1 MQEGLFLL
9 ISGRIG
15 ITKNE
20 LWENGGIM
28 TRDQVFKIVR
38 WLYDLLTHVT
48 VENEHLMPKDGPV
61 IITLNHL
68 SRVDFPALIM
78 VERINDI
85 YCVASDSYRNYPV
98 FGMMINDAD
107 MIWIDRTK
115 ADFAAMKRIMTVLKE
130 GKIIALAPE
139 GTRSKTQ
146 ALLEGKEGVTLI
158 ASKSRVP
165 LISMAVIGTEKWMD
179 AFKHF
184 HKPRIT
190 LRFGPTYELPRIDP
204 DNREESL
211 RAATDE
217 VMCRIA
223 ALLPDHYHG
232 FYRDN
237 PRIRELR
244 EEWRSRGDMILPEE

>member
-1 MQEGLFLL
+1 MEGLFLL

-15 ITKNE
+15 ISNIE
-20 LWENGGIM
+20 LRENGGIM
-28 TRDQVFKIVR
+28 TRDQVFKVVR
-38 WLYDLLTHVT
+38 WLYKHLTHVT

-68 SRVDFPALIM
+68 SRLDFPALIM
-78 VERINDI
+78 LERYNDI
-85 YCVASDSYRNYPV
+85 YCVAADSYRNFPV
-98 FGMMINDAD
+98 FGKFINDSG

-115 ADFAAMKRIMTVLKE
+115 ADFAAMKRIMTELKN
-130 GKIIALAPE
+130 GNIIALAPE

-146 ALLEGKEGVTLI
+146 SLLEGKEGVTLI

-165 LISMAVIGTEKWMD
+165 LISMGVIGTEKWMD
-179 AFKHF
+179 TFKHF

-190 LRFGPTYELPRIDP
+190 LRFGPTFELPRIDP

-211 RAATDE
+211 RDATDE

-232 FYRDN
+232 FYKDN

-244 EEWRSRGDMILPEE
+244 EEWTSRGDMILPED